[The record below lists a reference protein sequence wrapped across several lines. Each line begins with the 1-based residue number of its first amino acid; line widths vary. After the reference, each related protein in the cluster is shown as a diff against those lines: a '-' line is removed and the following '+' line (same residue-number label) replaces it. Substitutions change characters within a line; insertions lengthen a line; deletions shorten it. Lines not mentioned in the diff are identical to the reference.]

1 MVAGSLLLGLS
12 VIFGAIFSQ
21 TRSSSEGGA
30 ERIAMRATHR
40 QTQKRLSIL
49 LRSAM
54 APNEVDPA
62 IVEPAYNKTSTQ
74 LRFHAPADLI
84 DESQPF
90 DPRTPDYREF
100 TLQRDT
106 GTGSLL
112 LQRSDL
118 SGPLQRIGDGFAT
131 VNFDRKTK
139 RMVTISLTS
148 QKSIRGAAGSRKSI
162 EESSFNSVQ
171 IPGLR

>member
-1 MVAGSLLLGLS
+1 MAGSLLLGFS

-40 QTQKRLSIL
+40 QTQKRFSIL

-62 IVEPAYNKTSTQ
+62 IVEPAYNETSTQ
-74 LRFHAPADLI
+74 LRFHAPVDLI

-90 DPRTPDYREF
+90 DPRTPDYQEF
-100 TLQRDT
+100 TLRHDT
-106 GTGSLL
+106 GTGGLL

-118 SGPLQRIGDGFAT
+118 SGPLQKIGDGFST

-139 RMVTISLTS
+139 RIVTISLTS

>member
-1 MVAGSLLLGLS
+1 MLLCLS
-12 VIFGAIFSQ
+12 MIFGAIFSQ
-21 TRSSSEGGA
+21 ARSSSEGGA
-30 ERIAMRATHR
+30 ERITMRATHR

-62 IVEPAYNKTSTQ
+62 IVEPAYNETSAQ

-84 DESQPF
+84 DDSQPF
-90 DPRTPDYREF
+90 DPRTPDYQEF
-100 TLQRDT
+100 TLRRDAEN
-106 GTGSLL
+106 GGLL

-118 SGPLQRIGDGFAT
+118 SGPLQRMGDGFSS
-131 VNFDRKTK
+131 VSFDRKTK
-139 RMVTISLTS
+139 RMVTITLTS
-148 QKSIRGAAGSRKSI
+148 QKSIRGAAGSRKTI
-162 EESSFNSVQ
+162 DESSTNSVQ